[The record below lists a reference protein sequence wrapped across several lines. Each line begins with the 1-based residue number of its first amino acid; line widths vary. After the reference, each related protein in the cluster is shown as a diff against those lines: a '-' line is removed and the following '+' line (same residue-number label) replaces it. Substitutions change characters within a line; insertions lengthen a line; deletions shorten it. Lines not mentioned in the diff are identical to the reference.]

1 MKNYVLTNAAAVM
14 CAGALLSAQTPG
26 ANPSQRERLTA
37 DRQSAIV
44 TLVGCLQREADVP
57 GRRPNIIE
65 RAGIMQDYLLTQA
78 TFAPPSLTD
87 ARTRGGPTPDI
98 PVSTSGSPQTPA
110 TGSVYKIEGI
120 AAARLREL
128 TGKRVEVTGR
138 IDEDDMREV
147 RGTAGTGTTVPGTN
161 VRIEDA
167 DGDTPEFEATV
178 INETGGICAGGR

>member
-1 MKNYVLTNAAAVM
+1 MKKYVLTNAAAVM
-14 CAGALLSAQTPG
+14 CAGALASAQTPG
-26 ANPSQRERLTA
+26 VGPNEQERLTA

-57 GRRPNIIE
+57 GRRPNIVE

-78 TFAPPSLTD
+78 TLAPPSVTD
-87 ARTRGGPTPDI
+87 ARTRGGPTPDT
-98 PVSTSGSPQTPA
+98 PVGTSGSPQTPV

-120 AAARLREL
+120 AADRLREL

-147 RGTAGTGTTVPGTN
+147 RGTAGSGTTVPGTN

-178 INETGGICAGGR
+178 MNEIGGICAVGR

>member
-1 MKNYVLTNAAAVM
+1 MKKYVLTNATAVL
-14 CAGALLSAQTPG
+14 CAEVLLFAQTRAAAP
-26 ANPSQRERLTA
+26 NPQERLTA

-44 TLVGCLQREADVP
+44 TLVGCLQREATVP
-57 GRRPNIIE
+57 GRRANIIE

-78 TFAPPSLTD
+78 TLAPPSLTD
-87 ARTRGGPTPDI
+87 ARTTGGPTPDT
-98 PVSTSGSPQTPA
+98 PVSTAGSPQTPV

-120 AAARLREL
+120 AADRLRKL

-147 RGTAGTGTTVPGTN
+147 RGNTGSGTAVPGTN
-161 VRIEDA
+161 ARNENA

-178 INETGGICAGGR
+178 INEVGGICAGGR